1 MADLPIKPTRGCSPG
16 QVEPLSSITTSAT
29 SAPSLPPQV
38 FRFTFI
44 SSPSLEGVALAGVR
58 NLPLACVD
66 IVIVRTTIIRC
77 VLVALLDNKWV
88 TVAQVTYFVWVSIAT
103 AIQLSIKAMS

>member
-1 MADLPIKPTRGCSPG
+1 
-16 QVEPLSSITTSAT
+16 
-29 SAPSLPPQV
+29 
-38 FRFTFI
+38 
-44 SSPSLEGVALAGVR
+44 
-58 NLPLACVD
+58 VD